1 MTPNSL
7 AVVAP
12 QDAALARTGESELTV
27 ADLVAQVRKVQE
39 VMQAVMKD
47 GEHYGVIPGTKTKP
61 TLLKPGAEKLCLLFR
76 LDPEYEL
83 IERQYDGDHLT
94 ITARCVLFHAPS
106 GQRRGSGL
114 GSCST
119 REAKYAYRKGQRVCP
134 KCSKETIFKSKDE
147 WYCWRKKDG
156 CGATFKLGDPVIEG
170 QNADRVANPD
180 LADAYNTVL
189 KMATKR
195 ALVAAV
201 LNVTAASDIFTQDLE
216 DLPEGE
222 RPAPARPERT
232 NVSPHVDADES
243 WDDPSPPQSPFPE
256 LNQRLL
262 DIERQIDTAHTYQDS
277 LAIRAE
283 LGSKAKP
290 GAPIPLAIQRA
301 KEARA
306 ISPDEFRKL
315 GANWQRCHR
324 KTEKLEARTR
334 PPSAE
339 DIAHED
345 ADDEPGYI
353 PPRDRVPGED

>member
-1 MTPNSL
+1 
-7 AVVAP
+7 
-12 QDAALARTGESELTV
+12 
-27 ADLVAQVRKVQE
+27 
-39 VMQAVMKD
+39 MQAVMKD

-119 REAKYAYRKGQRVCP
+119 REAKYAYRKGERQCP
-134 KCSKETIFKSKDE
+134 KCGKEAIIKGKEEYGGGWGCFK
-147 WYCWRKKDG
+147 KKDG
-156 CGATFKLGDPVIEG
+156 CNAKFKDGDAAIEG
-170 QNADRVANPD
+170 QKADRVANPD
-180 LADAYNTVL
+180 LADTYNTVL

-216 DLPEGE
+216 DLPSHDARSEGDD
-222 RPAPARPERT
+222 APRQQQRT
-232 NVSPHVDADES
+232 NVAPHIDADEN
-243 WDDPSPPQSPFPE
+243 WNDPSPPQSPFPDI
-256 LNQRLL
+256 NQRLL
-262 DIERQIDTAHTYQDS
+262 DIERQIDTAATYQDA

-290 GAPIPLAIQRA
+290 NAPIPLAIQRA

-306 ISPDEFRKL
+306 ISPEEYKKL
-315 GANWQRCHR
+315 SANWQRCHR
-324 KTEKLEARTR
+324 KTEKLEAKA
-334 PPSAE
+334 PAPDAADSFSDPDDDDPS
-339 DIAHED
+339 
-345 ADDEPGYI
+345 YI
-353 PPRDRVPGED
+353 PPRERQPGDD